1 MNLSAMN
8 LSAMDWM
15 MVAVAIAAG
24 TPIAREAVSKLRMRQ
39 FSIALLVVLASVGAI
54 LIGEA
59 WEAAVVTV
67 LYVVGGWL
75 ESRTLAR
82 TRSALKELVDAMPRT
97 ARVRRGDDIVEVSA
111 YEVVRGDIV
120 VVRPGDLV
128 PVDGEVVA
136 GSASLDTSS
145 VTGESMP
152 MEAGAGT
159 QVTSGSVSIG
169 GYLEIRAEQVG
180 ADTTFSRL
188 IYLVAEASEQKP
200 KVQRTLDK
208 FAQWYTP
215 SVIGASAAVYLI
227 SRDMHLALTFL
238 VIACPGALVAA
249 APVATIAGLGSSARR
264 GVLIKGGERLERI
277 ARIDTVA
284 FDKTGTLTL
293 GKPSVVAVEAFEGSS
308 AAYVT
313 AAAASA
319 ELRSE
324 HHLAS
329 AILARAEADGVD
341 PLPAHDWDL
350 RPGQGVVAIAEQGQQ
365 IAVGN
370 TALMKTLG
378 VALSPQQLAAVE
390 RREAQGETVALVAW
404 AGHAIGLIGIAD
416 EPRPDAAEA
425 IAALRDA
432 GIEHIVMLTG
442 DNRRAAE
449 HVGAAL
455 GIRSDH
461 IRAGLMPDEKV
472 GAIRD
477 MQARGARVAMVGD
490 GINDAPALATA
501 DVSIA
506 MGASATQAAMEAAD
520 IALMSS
526 NLMRIPQ
533 ALGHSRRIVRV
544 VKQNVALA
552 VGVVVFLLAGVLA
565 GRVHLASGMAI
576 HEVSILAV
584 TLNGMRLALLPR

>member
-1 MNLSAMN
+1 MNLST
-8 LSAMDWM
+8 MDWLM
-15 MVAVAIAAG
+15 IAVATAAG
-24 TPIAREAVSKLRMRQ
+24 APIAREAVTKLRMRQ
-39 FSIALLVVLASVGAI
+39 FSIALLVVLASIGAI

-67 LYVVGGWL
+67 LYVLGGWL

-82 TRSALKELVDAMPRT
+82 TRSALRELVDAMPRT
-97 ARVRRGDDIVEVSA
+97 ARVRRGEEIAEVSA

-152 MEAGAGT
+152 MEAGAGAK
-159 QVTSGSVSIG
+159 VTSGSVSLG

-180 ADTTFSRL
+180 ADTTFSQL
-188 IYLVAEASEQKP
+188 IYLVAEAGEQKP
-200 KVQRTLDK
+200 RVQRTLSR

-215 SVIGASAAVYLI
+215 SVISASFIVYL
-227 SRDMHLALTFL
+227 STRDMHLALTFL

-249 APVATIAGLGSSARR
+249 APVAMIAGLGSSARR
-264 GVLIKGGERLERI
+264 GLLIKGGERLERI
-277 ARIDTVA
+277 AGIDTVA

-293 GKPSVVAVEAFEGSS
+293 GRPRVVAVEAFGGSS
-308 AAYVT
+308 PSQVL

-329 AILARAEADGVD
+329 AILARAKADGIE
-341 PLPAHDWDL
+341 PLPAHDWGL
-350 RPGQGVVAIAEQGQQ
+350 RPGQGVVAIADDGPQA
-365 IAVGN
+365 AVGN
-370 TALMKTLG
+370 TALMKALG
-378 VALSPQQLAAVE
+378 VAVSPEQLAAVE
-390 RREAQGETVALVAW
+390 SREAQGETVAWVSL
-404 AGHAIGLIGIAD
+404 AGRAIGLIGIAD
-416 EPRPDAAEA
+416 EPRLDAAQA

-432 GIEHIVMLTG
+432 GIDRIVMLTG
-442 DNRRAAE
+442 DNRPAAE
-449 HVGAAL
+449 HVGAVL
-455 GIRSDH
+455 GIQSDH
-461 IRAGLMPDEKV
+461 ILAGLMPDEKV
-472 GAIRD
+472 SAVRSL
-477 MQARGARVAMVGD
+477 QAGGARVAMVGD

-506 MGASATQAAMEAAD
+506 VGASATRAAMEAAD
-520 IALMSS
+520 IALMSD
-526 NLMRIPQ
+526 NLMRIPE
-533 ALGHSRRIVRV
+533 AMAHSRRILQIVR
-544 VKQNVALA
+544 QNVALA

-565 GRVHLASGMAI
+565 GGVHLASGMAV
-576 HEVSILAV
+576 HEASILAV
-584 TLNGMRLALLPR
+584 TLNGMRLLKQPRGG

>member
-1 MNLSAMN
+1 MNLSAVNWLMI
-8 LSAMDWM
+8 
-15 MVAVAIAAG
+15 AVAIAAG
-24 TPIAREAVSKLRMRQ
+24 APIAREAATKLQMRQ
-39 FSIALLVVLASVGAI
+39 FSIALLVVLASIGAI

-67 LYVVGGWL
+67 LYVLGGWL

-82 TRSALKELVDAMPRT
+82 TRSALRELVDAMPRT
-97 ARVRRGDDIVEVSA
+97 ARVRRGDDIAEVSA
-111 YEVVRGDIV
+111 YEVARGDVV

-152 MEAGAGT
+152 MEAGVGAK
-159 QVTSGSVSIG
+159 VTSGSVSLG

-188 IYLVAEASEQKP
+188 IYLVAEAGEQKP
-200 KVQRTLDK
+200 KVQRTLDR

-215 SVIGASAAVYLI
+215 SVIGASVLVYLI

-249 APVATIAGLGSSARR
+249 APVAMIAGLGSSARR

-277 ARIDTVA
+277 AGIDTVA

-293 GKPSVVAVEAFEGSS
+293 GRPRGVAVEAFEGSS
-308 AAYVT
+308 PAQVL
-313 AAAASA
+313 AAAVSA

-341 PLPAHDWDL
+341 PLPARDWDL
-350 RPGQGVVAIAEQGQQ
+350 RPGQGVVAVTDESQQ
-365 IAVGN
+365 AAVGN
-370 TALMKTLG
+370 TALMNALG
-378 VALSPQQLAAVE
+378 VVASPEQLAAVE
-390 RREAQGETVALVAW
+390 SREAQGETVAWVSL
-404 AGHAIGLIGIAD
+404 AGRAIGLIGIAD
-416 EPRPDAAEA
+416 EPRPDAAQA

-432 GIEHIVMLTG
+432 GIDRIVMLTG

-449 HVGAAL
+449 HVGAVL
-455 GIRSDH
+455 GIHSDH
-461 IRAGLMPDEKV
+461 IRAGLTPDEKV
-472 GAIRD
+472 SAVRD
-477 MQARGARVAMVGD
+477 LQAGGARVAMVGD

-506 MGASATQAAMEAAD
+506 VGASATRAAMEAAD
-520 IALMSS
+520 IALMSN

-533 ALGHSRRIVRV
+533 AMTHSRRILQVVR
-544 VKQNVALA
+544 QNVALA
-552 VGVVVFLLAGVLA
+552 VGVVVLLLAGVLV
-565 GRVHLASGMAI
+565 GRVHLASGMAV
-576 HEVSILAV
+576 HEASILAV
-584 TLNGMRLALLPR
+584 TLNGMRLLSQHGKG

>member
-1 MNLSAMN
+1 MNLSAVNWLMI
-8 LSAMDWM
+8 
-15 MVAVAIAAG
+15 AVAIAAG
-24 TPIAREAVSKLRMRQ
+24 APIAREAATKLQMRQ
-39 FSIALLVVLASVGAI
+39 FSIALLVVLASIGAI

-67 LYVVGGWL
+67 LYVLGGWL

-82 TRSALKELVDAMPRT
+82 TRSALRELVDAMPRT
-97 ARVRRGDDIVEVSA
+97 ARVRRGDDIAEVSA
-111 YEVVRGDIV
+111 YEVARGDVV

-152 MEAGAGT
+152 MEAGVGAK
-159 QVTSGSVSIG
+159 VTSGSVSLG

-188 IYLVAEASEQKP
+188 IYLVAEAGEQKP
-200 KVQRTLDK
+200 KVQRTLDR

-215 SVIGASAAVYLI
+215 SVIGASVLVYLI

-249 APVATIAGLGSSARR
+249 APVAMIAGLGSSARR

-277 ARIDTVA
+277 AGIDTVA

-293 GKPSVVAVEAFEGSS
+293 GRPRVVAVEAFEGSS
-308 AAYVT
+308 PAQVL

-341 PLPAHDWDL
+341 PLPARDWDL
-350 RPGQGVVAIAEQGQQ
+350 RPGQGVVAVTDESQQ
-365 IAVGN
+365 AAVGN
-370 TALMKTLG
+370 TALMNALG
-378 VALSPQQLAAVE
+378 VVASPEQLAAVE
-390 RREAQGETVALVAW
+390 SREAQGETVAWVSL
-404 AGHAIGLIGIAD
+404 AGRAIGLIGIAD
-416 EPRPDAAEA
+416 EPRPDAAQA

-432 GIEHIVMLTG
+432 GIDRIVMLTG

-449 HVGAAL
+449 HVGAVL
-455 GIRSDH
+455 GIHSDH

-472 GAIRD
+472 SAVRD
-477 MQARGARVAMVGD
+477 LQAGGARVAMVGD

-506 MGASATQAAMEAAD
+506 VGASATRAAMEAAD
-520 IALMSS
+520 IALMSN

-533 ALGHSRRIVRV
+533 AMSHSRRILQVVR
-544 VKQNVALA
+544 QNVALA
-552 VGVVVFLLAGVLA
+552 VGVVVLLLAGVLV
-565 GRVHLASGMAI
+565 GRVHLASGMAV
-576 HEVSILAV
+576 HEASILAV
-584 TLNGMRLALLPR
+584 TLNGMRLLSQPGKG

>member
-1 MNLSAMN
+1 MNLSAVNWLMI
-8 LSAMDWM
+8 
-15 MVAVAIAAG
+15 AVAIAAG
-24 TPIAREAVSKLRMRQ
+24 APIAREAATKLQMRQ
-39 FSIALLVVLASVGAI
+39 FSIALLVVLASIGAI

-67 LYVVGGWL
+67 LYVLGGWL

-82 TRSALKELVDAMPRT
+82 TRSALRELVDAMPRT
-97 ARVRRGDDIVEVSA
+97 ARVRRGDDIAEVSA
-111 YEVVRGDIV
+111 YEVARGDVV

-152 MEAGAGT
+152 MEAGVGAK
-159 QVTSGSVSIG
+159 VTSGSVSLG

-188 IYLVAEASEQKP
+188 IYLVAEAGEQKP
-200 KVQRTLDK
+200 KVQRTLDR

-215 SVIGASAAVYLI
+215 SVIGASVLVYLI

-249 APVATIAGLGSSARR
+249 APVAMIAGLGSSARR

-277 ARIDTVA
+277 AGIDTVA

-293 GKPSVVAVEAFEGSS
+293 GRPRVVAVEAFEGSS
-308 AAYVT
+308 PAQVL
-313 AAAASA
+313 AAAVSA

-341 PLPAHDWDL
+341 PLPARDWDL
-350 RPGQGVVAIAEQGQQ
+350 RPGQGVVAVTDESQQ
-365 IAVGN
+365 AAVGN
-370 TALMKTLG
+370 TALMNALG
-378 VALSPQQLAAVE
+378 VVASPEQLAAVE
-390 RREAQGETVALVAW
+390 SREAQGETVAWVSL
-404 AGHAIGLIGIAD
+404 AGRAIGLIGIAD
-416 EPRPDAAEA
+416 EPRPDAAQA

-432 GIEHIVMLTG
+432 GIDRIVMLTG

-449 HVGAAL
+449 HVGAVL
-455 GIRSDH
+455 GIHSDH

-472 GAIRD
+472 SAVRD
-477 MQARGARVAMVGD
+477 LQAGGARVAMVGD

-506 MGASATQAAMEAAD
+506 VGASATRAAMEAAD
-520 IALMSS
+520 IALMSN

-533 ALGHSRRIVRV
+533 AMTHSRRILQVVR
-544 VKQNVALA
+544 QNVALA
-552 VGVVVFLLAGVLA
+552 VGVVVLLLAGVLV
-565 GRVHLASGMAI
+565 GRVHLASGMAV
-576 HEVSILAV
+576 HEASILAV
-584 TLNGMRLALLPR
+584 TLNGMRLLSQPGKG

>member
-1 MNLSAMN
+1 
-8 LSAMDWM
+8 
-15 MVAVAIAAG
+15 
-24 TPIAREAVSKLRMRQ
+24 MRQ
-39 FSIALLVVLASVGAI
+39 FSIALLVVLASIGAI

-67 LYVVGGWL
+67 LYVLGGWL

-82 TRSALKELVDAMPRT
+82 TRSALGELVDAMPRT

-152 MEAGAGT
+152 MEAGVGA
-159 QVTSGSVSIG
+159 QVTSGSVSLG

-188 IYLVAEASEQKP
+188 IYLVAEAGEQKP
-200 KVQRTLDK
+200 KVQRTLDR

-215 SVIGASAAVYLI
+215 SVIGASVVVYLI

-249 APVATIAGLGSSARR
+249 APVAMIAGLGSSARR

-277 ARIDTVA
+277 AGIDTVA

-293 GKPSVVAVEAFEGSS
+293 GRPSVVAVEAFEGSS
-308 AAYVT
+308 PQQVL

-341 PLPAHDWDL
+341 PLPARDWDL
-350 RPGQGVVAIAEQGQQ
+350 RPGRGVVAVTDDGLRA
-365 IAVGN
+365 AVGN
-370 TALMKTLG
+370 TALMKALG
-378 VALSPQQLAAVE
+378 VAVSPEQLTAVE
-390 RREAQGETVALVAW
+390 SREAEGETVAMVSLADR
-404 AGHAIGLIGIAD
+404 AIGLIGIAD
-416 EPRPDAAEA
+416 EPRPDAAQA

-432 GIEHIVMLTG
+432 GIDRIVMLTG

-449 HVGAAL
+449 HIGAVL
-455 GIRSDH
+455 GIHSDYM
-461 IRAGLMPDEKV
+461 RAGLMPDEKV
-472 GAIRD
+472 SAIRD
-477 MQARGARVAMVGD
+477 LQAAGARVAMVGD
-490 GINDAPALATA
+490 GINDAPALAMA

-506 MGASATQAAMEAAD
+506 MGASATRAAMEAAD
-520 IALMSS
+520 IALMSN

-533 ALGHSRRIVRV
+533 AMTHSRRILRV
-544 VKQNVALA
+544 VRQNVALA
-552 VGVVVFLLAGVLA
+552 VGVVLFLLAGVLA
-565 GRVHLASGMAI
+565 GRVHLASGMAV
-576 HEVSILAV
+576 HEASILAV
-584 TLNGMRLALLPR
+584 TLNGMRLLKQPRGS

>member
-1 MNLSAMN
+1 MNLSAVNWLMI
-8 LSAMDWM
+8 
-15 MVAVAIAAG
+15 AVAIAAG
-24 TPIAREAVSKLRMRQ
+24 APIAREAATKLRMRQ
-39 FSIALLVVLASVGAI
+39 FSIALLVVLASIGAI

-67 LYVVGGWL
+67 LYVLGGWL

-82 TRSALKELVDAMPRT
+82 TRSALRELVDAMPRT
-97 ARVRRGDDIVEVSA
+97 ARVRRGDDIAEVSA
-111 YEVVRGDIV
+111 YEVARGDVV

-152 MEAGAGT
+152 MEAGVGAK
-159 QVTSGSVSIG
+159 VTSGSVSLG

-188 IYLVAEASEQKP
+188 IYLVAEAGEQKP
-200 KVQRTLDK
+200 KVQRTLDR

-215 SVIGASAAVYLI
+215 SVIGASVLVYLI

-249 APVATIAGLGSSARR
+249 APVAMIAGLGSSARR

-277 ARIDTVA
+277 AGIDTVA

-293 GKPSVVAVEAFEGSS
+293 GRPRVVAVEAFEGSS
-308 AAYVT
+308 PAQVL
-313 AAAASA
+313 AAAVSA

-341 PLPAHDWDL
+341 PLPARDWDL
-350 RPGQGVVAIAEQGQQ
+350 RPGQGVVAVTDESQQ
-365 IAVGN
+365 AAVGN
-370 TALMKTLG
+370 TALMNALG
-378 VALSPQQLAAVE
+378 VVASPEQLAAVE
-390 RREAQGETVALVAW
+390 SREAQGETVAWVSL
-404 AGHAIGLIGIAD
+404 AGRAIGLIGIAD
-416 EPRPDAAEA
+416 EPRPDAAQA

-432 GIEHIVMLTG
+432 GIDRIVMLTG

-449 HVGAAL
+449 HVGAVL
-455 GIRSDH
+455 GIHSDH

-472 GAIRD
+472 SAVRD
-477 MQARGARVAMVGD
+477 LQAGGARVAMVGD

-506 MGASATQAAMEAAD
+506 VGASATRAAMEAAD
-520 IALMSS
+520 IALMSN

-533 ALGHSRRIVRV
+533 AMTHSRRILQVVR
-544 VKQNVALA
+544 QNVALA
-552 VGVVVFLLAGVLA
+552 VGVVVLLLAGVLV
-565 GRVHLASGMAI
+565 GRVHLASGMAV
-576 HEVSILAV
+576 HEASILAV
-584 TLNGMRLALLPR
+584 TLNGMRLLSQHGKG

>member
-1 MNLSAMN
+1 MNLST
-8 LSAMDWM
+8 MDWPM
-15 MVAVAIAAG
+15 IAVAIAAG
-24 TPIAREAVSKLRMRQ
+24 APIAKEAATKLRMRQ
-39 FSIALLVVLASVGAI
+39 FSIALLVVLASIGAI

-67 LYVVGGWL
+67 LYVLGGWL

-82 TRSALKELVDAMPRT
+82 TRSALRELVDAMPRT

-152 MEAGAGT
+152 MEAGVGA
-159 QVTSGSVSIG
+159 QVTSGSVSLG

-188 IYLVAEASEQKP
+188 IYLVAEAGEQKP
-200 KVQRTLDK
+200 KVQRTLDR

-215 SVIGASAAVYLI
+215 SVIGASVVVYLI

-249 APVATIAGLGSSARR
+249 APVAMIAGLGSSARR

-277 ARIDTVA
+277 AGIDTVA

-293 GKPSVVAVEAFEGSS
+293 GRPSVVAVEAFEGSS
-308 AAYVT
+308 PQQVL

-341 PLPAHDWDL
+341 PLPARDWDL
-350 RPGQGVVAIAEQGQQ
+350 RPGRGVVAVTDDGLRA
-365 IAVGN
+365 AVGN
-370 TALMKTLG
+370 TALMKALG
-378 VALSPQQLAAVE
+378 VAVSPEQLTAVE
-390 RREAQGETVALVAW
+390 SREAEGETVAMVSLADR
-404 AGHAIGLIGIAD
+404 AIGLIGIAD
-416 EPRPDAAEA
+416 EPRPDAAQA

-432 GIEHIVMLTG
+432 GIDRIVMLTG

-449 HVGAAL
+449 HIGAVL
-455 GIRSDH
+455 GIHSDYM
-461 IRAGLMPDEKV
+461 RAGLMPDEKV
-472 GAIRD
+472 SAIRD
-477 MQARGARVAMVGD
+477 LQAAGARVAMVGD
-490 GINDAPALATA
+490 GINDAPALAMA

-506 MGASATQAAMEAAD
+506 MGASATRAAMEAAD
-520 IALMSS
+520 IALMSN

-533 ALGHSRRIVRV
+533 AMTHSRRILRV
-544 VKQNVALA
+544 VRQNVALA

-565 GRVHLASGMAI
+565 GRVHLASGMAV
-576 HEVSILAV
+576 HEASILAV
-584 TLNGMRLALLPR
+584 TLNGMRLLKQPRGS

>member
-1 MNLSAMN
+1 MNLST
-8 LSAMDWM
+8 MDWLM
-15 MVAVAIAAG
+15 IAVAIAAG
-24 TPIAREAVSKLRMRQ
+24 APTAKEAVTKLRMRQ
-39 FSIALLVVLASVGAI
+39 FSIALLVVLASIGAI

-67 LYVVGGWL
+67 LYVLGGWL

-82 TRSALKELVDAMPRT
+82 TRSALRELVDAMPRT

-152 MEAGAGT
+152 MEAGVGA
-159 QVTSGSVSIG
+159 QVTSGSVSLG

-188 IYLVAEASEQKP
+188 IYLVAEAGEQKP
-200 KVQRTLDK
+200 KVQRTLDR

-215 SVIGASAAVYLI
+215 SVIGASVVVYLI

-249 APVATIAGLGSSARR
+249 APVAMIAGLGSSARR

-277 ARIDTVA
+277 AGIDTVA

-293 GKPSVVAVEAFEGSS
+293 GRPSVVAVEAFEGSS
-308 AAYVT
+308 PQQVL

-341 PLPAHDWDL
+341 PLPARDWDL
-350 RPGQGVVAIAEQGQQ
+350 RPGRGVVAVTDDGLRA
-365 IAVGN
+365 AVGN
-370 TALMKTLG
+370 TALMKALG
-378 VALSPQQLAAVE
+378 VAVSPEQLTAVE
-390 RREAQGETVALVAW
+390 SREAEGETVAMVSLADR
-404 AGHAIGLIGIAD
+404 AIGLIGIAD
-416 EPRPDAAEA
+416 EPRPDAAQA

-432 GIEHIVMLTG
+432 GIDRIVMLTG

-449 HVGAAL
+449 HIGAVL
-455 GIRSDH
+455 GIHSDYM
-461 IRAGLMPDEKV
+461 RAGLMPDEKV
-472 GAIRD
+472 SAIRD
-477 MQARGARVAMVGD
+477 LQAAGARVAMVGD
-490 GINDAPALATA
+490 GINDAPALAMA

-506 MGASATQAAMEAAD
+506 MGASATRAAMEAAD
-520 IALMSS
+520 IALMSN

-533 ALGHSRRIVRV
+533 AMTHSRRILRV
-544 VKQNVALA
+544 VRQNVALA

-565 GRVHLASGMAI
+565 GRVHLASGMAV
-576 HEVSILAV
+576 HEASILAV
-584 TLNGMRLALLPR
+584 TLNGMRLLKQPRGS